1 VARRCIGRDNC
12 AAARE
17 LVLAARNDAHPFVRA
32 TARLCARA
40 LRRDKWEPYIW
51 VDMTRVAG
59 GQNTRLVPEA
69 KQLIGEIVLT
79 LNMNE
84 HAPEHLRAEFAS
96 TTAVPAC
103 LEFSHN
109 RAEILG
115 LSEPRHDCPFL
126 RGDEC
131 LCPYTYHPP
140 ELGIRRELSRAFCR
154 DQRLNATRLRHSDI
168 HVKALKDFWRE
179 MESLAR
185 F

>member
-1 VARRCIGRDNC
+1 MP
-12 AAARE
+12 E
-17 LVLAARNDAHPFVRA
+17 VR
-32 TARLCARA
+32 
-40 LRRDKWEPYIW
+40 
-51 VDMTRVAG
+51 
-59 GQNTRLVPEA
+59 
-69 KQLIGEIVLT
+69 QLIGEIVLT

-84 HAPEHLRAEFAS
+84 HAPEDLRIDFGTA
-96 TTAVPAC
+96 TAVPAC

-115 LSEPRHDCPFL
+115 LSPPRRECPFL
-126 RGDEC
+126 RGDKC

-140 ELGIRRELSRAFCR
+140 DVGIRRELSRSFCR

-179 MESLAR
+179 MEYLAR